1 MFEDFSDP
9 SSLPRIGLCTRLG
22 TFSSGTLVL
31 PVTRDL
37 IAACVRGTVLKT
49 VN

>member
-9 SSLPRIGLCTRLG
+9 SSLPRIGLRTRLG

-31 PVTRDL
+31 PVTRDS
-37 IAACVRGTVLKT
+37 IAASVRGTFK
-49 VN
+49 NSE